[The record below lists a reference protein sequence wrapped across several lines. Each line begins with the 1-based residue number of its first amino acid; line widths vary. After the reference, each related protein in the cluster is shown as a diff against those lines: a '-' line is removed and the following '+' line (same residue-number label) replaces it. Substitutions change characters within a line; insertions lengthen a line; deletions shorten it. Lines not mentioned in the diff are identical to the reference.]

1 MSVCQ
6 FLLTLMMSMSGVG
19 EAWEGEGEEQRVVTV
34 RVELTSPTVKL
45 LRLSSTACSRRWWE
59 HWLLEHWSTPR
70 LGMGKSGQ
78 LFLAWLVSGAGR
90 DWARPRTGYY
100 LIRVDWLLHSPPAL
114 TPSM

>member
-1 MSVCQ
+1 
-6 FLLTLMMSMSGVG
+6 MMSMSGVG

-45 LRLSSTACSRRWWE
+45 LRLSSTACCRRWWE

-78 LFLAWLVSGAGR
+78 LFLAGEWR
-90 DWARPRTGYY
+90 RPRLGQAQ
-100 LIRVDWLLHSPPAL
+100 DWLLPDQS
-114 TPSM
+114 